1 MMQRFTDD
9 AQRVLSFAQEAA
21 LELGHDYVGTEHV
34 LIGLTKVKNG
44 VAAKALEELGIV
56 TEDIFEA
63 VEEQVGRGNKKAT
76 SIYMTPRVKNVLELA
91 VQVANRMNHNYVG
104 TEHILLGLLSDGGG
118 VAVGILRAMNI
129 RTDDIV
135 EAIRHILG
143 SSTNGNHSG
152 QEGVNNNGDLG
163 ELTDF
168 ATDLNESAK
177 QGKIDPVIG
186 RDTEIQRVIQIL
198 SRRTKNN
205 PVLIGEPGVG
215 KTAIAEGLA
224 QRIVN
229 GNVPEIL
236 RNKRIISLSISSML
250 AGAKYR
256 GEFEERLKK
265 AIDEV
270 QQHKDMIIFID
281 EIHTLVGAGATEGA
295 MDAANILK
303 PALARGEFQ
312 VIGATTLD
320 EYKKHIEKDA
330 ALERRFQPVQVGEPN
345 EEDALE
351 ILRGLRDRYEAFHKA
366 KITDEALKAAV
377 TLSSRY
383 ITDRFLPDKAIDV
396 VDEAASKVRMKV
408 FSAAPD
414 VKALE
419 DRLNTVKKEK
429 EAAVTSQDF
438 EKAAKLRDEEQ
449 ALVKEIDDK
458 KTVAKEESDQKL
470 IVTEEDI
477 ASVVAQWT
485 GIPVTKIAEE
495 ESETLLHL
503 EDELHKR
510 VIGQDDAVTA
520 VAKAVRRARAG
531 LKDPKRPIG
540 SFLFLGPT
548 GVGKT
553 ELARAL
559 ASSLFGDESA
569 MIRLDMSEYMEKHTV
584 SRLVGA
590 PPGYVGYEEGG
601 QLTDAVRRKPY
612 SVILLDEV
620 EKAHADFFNI
630 LLQVLDDG
638 RLTDSQGRTVDFRN
652 TVIIMTSNLG
662 AKALHKNSTELG
674 FLAPKKAE
682 SHSNDSKKIDFK
694 EAKKSV
700 LDAVKRHFRPEFL
713 NRIDE
718 MIVFHP
724 LTEEDLTKIV
734 TILMSDVIKRLGERD
749 LHLEITPE
757 AMKLLVKEGSDFT
770 MGARPL
776 KRAIQ
781 RLIEDPVSDL
791 ILKGEAIAGKTI
803 KANAKDNDIVVTI

>member
-9 AQRVLSFAQEAA
+9 AQRVFSLAQEAA

-44 VAAKALEELGIV
+44 VAAKALEELGLV

-63 VEEQVGRGNKKAT
+63 VEEHVGRGNKKAT
-76 SIYMTPRVKNVLELA
+76 SIYMTPRVKHVLELA
-91 VQVANRMNHNYVG
+91 IQVANHMNHNYVG
-104 TEHILLGLLSDGGG
+104 TEHILLGLLSDGSG
-118 VAVGILRAMNI
+118 VAVAILRAMNI
-129 RTDDIV
+129 RSNDVV
-135 EAIRHILG
+135 EAIRSILG
-143 SSTNGNHSG
+143 SNKVSNNGG
-152 QEGVNNNGDLG
+152 QEGINSNNDLG
-163 ELTDF
+163 ELSDF

-224 QRIVN
+224 QRIVT

-236 RNKRIISLSISSML
+236 RNKRIISLSIGSML

-270 QQHKDMIIFID
+270 QQHDDMIIFID

-351 ILRGLRDRYEAFHKA
+351 ILKGLRDRYEAFHKA
-366 KITDEALKAAV
+366 KITDEALTAAV
-377 TLSSRY
+377 SLSSRY

-449 ALVKEIDDK
+449 SLLKEIGDK
-458 KTVAKEESDQKL
+458 KSIAKEKSDQKL

-477 ASVVAQWT
+477 AAVVAQWT
-485 GIPVTKIAEE
+485 GIPVAKIAEE
-495 ESETLLHL
+495 ESATLLHL
-503 EDELHKR
+503 EEELHKR
-510 VIGQDDAVTA
+510 VVGQDEAVTA

-662 AKALHKNSTELG
+662 AKALHKNSPELG
-674 FLAPKKAE
+674 FLAAKKSDFNVDE
-682 SHSNDSKKIDFK
+682 NKEIEFKK
-694 EAKKSV
+694 AKKSV
-700 LDAVKRHFRPEFL
+700 MDAVKRHFRPEFL

-724 LTEEDLTKIV
+724 LTEEDLKEIV
-734 TILMSDVIKRLGERD
+734 TILMSDVTKRLGERD
-749 LHLEITPE
+749 LQLEITPE
-757 AMKLLVKEGSDFT
+757 AMKFLVKEGSDFT

-791 ILKGEAIAGKTI
+791 ILKGDAKEGKII
-803 KANAKDNDIVVTI
+803 KADAKDNDLVVSI